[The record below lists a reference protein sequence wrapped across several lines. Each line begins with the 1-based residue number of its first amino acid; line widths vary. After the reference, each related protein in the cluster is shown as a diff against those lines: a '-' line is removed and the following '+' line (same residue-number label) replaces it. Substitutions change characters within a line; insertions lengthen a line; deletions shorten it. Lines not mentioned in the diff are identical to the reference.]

1 MIIPI
6 DSLEKEMLEGLLT
19 EIVTRDGTDYGEV
32 ELATEQKVQ
41 NAIRG
46 LQSGR
51 MKLLWDVESES
62 ASLLSSEQ
70 ADKLMKELEQ

>member
-32 ELATEQKVQ
+32 ELSTAQKVQ
-41 NAIRG
+41 NAIGG
-46 LQSGR
+46 LQAGR

-70 ADKLMKELEQ
+70 ADKLMSQIEQ